1 MFKGPEVLLGRSR
14 ERGRQ
19 APRKTV
25 AGFQCRHGSIVQ
37 EKKDDPHHT
46 LGSCPNFLSHSSHD
60 DQFRELGSEF

>member
-19 APRKTV
+19 WLGE
-25 AGFQCRHGSIVQ
+25 GFQCRHGSIVQ
-37 EKKDDPHHT
+37 EKKDDSHHT

-60 DQFRELGSEF
+60 DQFRELG